1 VSHVNV
7 LAASGKDTVVID
19 GFVFGSS
26 VDLGS
31 NADVFQAKTSLSN
44 SVIKGGTGNDV
55 LVFSGNVAGATIDA
69 GSDCDSIRVDGILQS
84 SYLSAGEENNPDTL
98 ILNGAVIKSSLD
110 PGLGNDSISFASSFV
125 SSTLKADFGKDTL
138 NLGLITGGGNLVYLG
153 SEADLAFFREA
164 VIGASIRADGVDTI
178 SSLNNDTLNFYG
190 QVRESTIDFVYGLD
204 RVRFSE
210 LVASTRITATATTDL
225 GFSAADDTVTFGSI
239 GAGSTIKAGS
249 GADSLLFDQMVKL
262 STIDGGAGVDRMTL
276 LSSTDAV
283 ISGMYSSGEFVSFGS
298 GQVTALFADATISGS
313 SIFGGSNR
321 DSLVFSGSVSGNTID
336 AGGGA
341 DTLRFNSTFGGRISG
356 LSSANELVIFGASAS
371 VTFEGPLASGTSIL
385 GSQADDGMDFAGS
398 IAAVVITA
406 GSGSD
411 TLNFSAA
418 VADASIH
425 AGAGA
430 DALVFNGISILG
442 SSIGGGDGD
451 DRVSGSIT
459 VGSGGVSFW
468 GGSGND
474 TFNITGLSSASG
486 QTAYFWNEAGTDSL
500 VFGNVVSA
508 TGGNAN
514 VLLAISSGSSS
525 VVSFLGSQSLSA
537 ASTTAMFAVAG
548 AGLGFV
554 SLAVGSDMVTLSFGA
569 TNSSF
574 GANTF
579 VLLGSQVESITAAY
593 GVGGAGG
600 TAVFD
605 NAVNMPTFS

>member
-1 VSHVNV
+1 LIFNGAVVKSLLRSQDGDDSIF
-7 LAASGKDTVVID
+7 LAAS
-19 GFVFGSS
+19 
-26 VDLGS
+26 L
-31 NADVFQAKTSLSN
+31 
-44 SVIKGGTGNDV
+44 
-55 LVFSGNVAGATIDA
+55 
-69 GSDCDSIRVDGILQS
+69 
-84 SYLSAGEENNPDTL
+84 
-98 ILNGAVIKSSLD
+98 
-110 PGLGNDSISFASSFV
+110 V
-125 SSTLKADFGKDTL
+125 SSTLLASFGKDTL
-138 NLGLITGGGNLVYLG
+138 NLGLITGAANTVVLG
-153 SEADLAFFREA
+153 SEADLGLFREA
-164 VIGASIRADGVDTI
+164 VIGAYIEADGDDTLPGI
-178 SSLNNDTLNFYG
+178 NNDTLNFFG

-430 DALVFNGISILG
+430 DALVFNGISVSG
-442 SSIGGGDGD
+442 ASIGGGHGN
-451 DRVSGSIT
+451 DRFSGTIT
-459 VGSGGVSFW
+459 IGSGGVSFW
-468 GGSGND
+468 GGSGHD
-474 TFNITGLSSASG
+474 SFHFSGLSSAAG
-486 QTAYFWNEAGTDSL
+486 QTAYFWNEAGHDSIL
-500 VFGNVVSA
+500 LGSQVGA
-508 TGGNAN
+508 TGGSAN
-514 VLLAISSGSSS
+514 VLLAISSASSSS

-537 ASTTAMFAVAG
+537 ASSTAMFAVAG

-554 SLAVGSDMVTLSFGA
+554 SVGVGSDMVTLSFGA

-593 GVGGAGG
+593 GVGAAGG
-600 TAVFD
+600 TAVFA
-605 NAVNMPTFS
+605 NAINMPTFS